1 MFWTDGWHIMIHK
14 FEKRQTFCVEYFKG
28 FVPLCVCVG
37 HAHGMWKF
45 PGQGSNP
52 GHSSDPR
59 CCSDNTASLTHC
71 TTGELLNVL
80 LLSLNVQSRMW
91 GKIVEIKSSLLVC
104 FLGLGW
110 TLVKINHLK
119 AVSVMKRSENEKV
132 AFIYLF
138 IYFCYLFIYFFIIFF
153 IFPLYSK
160 VAFNDLT
167 VSALITCLLK

>member
-28 FVPLCVCVG
+28 FVPLCV
-37 HAHGMWKF
+37 
-45 PGQGSNP
+45 SL
-52 GHSSDPR
+52 
-59 CCSDNTASLTHC
+59 TASLTHC